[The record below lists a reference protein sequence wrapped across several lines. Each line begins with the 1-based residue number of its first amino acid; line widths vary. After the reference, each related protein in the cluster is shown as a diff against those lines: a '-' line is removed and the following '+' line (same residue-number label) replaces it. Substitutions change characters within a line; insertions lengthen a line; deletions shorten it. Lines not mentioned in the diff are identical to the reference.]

1 MECFFC
7 QKKKPPLIKSSR
19 SSGFREASRLRY
31 DGLSE
36 KLEEGA
42 DFILCHKN
50 CVSSYCSKDHL
61 QCLSRKRKT
70 EELSVEEPKRLRGS
84 SSTFNFREHCLFC
97 GETCSLE
104 TPQKHPDRWKKAY
117 LCRTGDEKGRKT
129 TKGEIQ
135 KRAKERGDN
144 WGTDVSFRV
153 SSAVSDL
160 HAADAIGTTETVIPG
175 STQTIHRS
183 QLAHLPHR
191 TIASECWLTRCY
203 QTKHACGIAWNSMN
217 AILNLEGKTNGD
229 VAS

>member
-84 SSTFNFREHCLFC
+84 SSTFNFREHCFSV
-97 GETCSLE
+97 E
-104 TPQKHPDRWKKAY
+104 KHAHWRPPKSTRIV
-117 LCRTGDEKGRKT
+117 GRKHT
-129 TKGEIQ
+129 YAELGTRKGG
-135 KRAKERGDN
+135 KPLKEKYKN
-144 WGTDVSFRV
+144 VPKNV
-153 SSAVSDL
+153 
-160 HAADAIGTTETVIPG
+160 GTTGEP
-175 STQTIHRS
+175 
-183 QLAHLPHR
+183 
-191 TIASECWLTRCY
+191 
-203 QTKHACGIAWNSMN
+203 M
-217 AILNLEGKTNGD
+217 
-229 VAS
+229 